1 VAVVGHGPLD
11 MQCQGGADGLVEAQ
25 EVVPDASFAAEAA
38 VAAVDAAGADDGAI
52 DGIERAPNDNVQ

>member
-1 VAVVGHGPLD
+1 